1 MSRMPRQDM
10 NPFGNFGN
18 FGNIMQQMTEEMNRM
33 QRDMMEGQ
41 GEFANNGG
49 GGNMISFSSTSYSSA
64 GGNGPSVEYSSTSR
78 GAKGAN
84 GEMVTE
90 TQRKY
95 RDSTGVEKSGTSRT
109 LGDRG
114 RNVVR
119 QRLPN
124 GEEHV
129 RDNLRRI
136 TNDQI
141 SEFEHEWER
150 AAQSSNLPRGSQP
163 NFLEGSSSRA
173 LGGGARQGIE
183 DFERQHRRML
193 EDARNLR
200 GQMFGNFDRQMDLF
214 DDPHRQSQGGAR
226 PSSRS
231 RGLPSSSHGALGLN
245 VADPRR
251 TERRRLNPDR
261 GHDRVSL
268 HSPGGIGLPANS
280 QFL

>member
-1 MSRMPRQDM
+1 MPRQDTT
-10 NPFGNFGN
+10 PFGNFGN

-49 GGNMISFSSTSYSSA
+49 GGNITTFSSTSYSSG
-64 GGNGPSVEYSSTSR
+64 GGNGHSVEYSSASR

-84 GEMVTE
+84 GDMVTE

-119 QRLPN
+119 QRMPT
-124 GEEHV
+124 GEEYV

-136 TNDQI
+136 NDNQV

-150 AAQSSNLPRGSQP
+150 AAQSCNLPRGSQP
-163 NFLEGSSSRA
+163 KFLEESSSRA

-200 GQMFGNFDRQMDLF
+200 SQMFGNFDRQMDLF
-214 DDPHRQSQGGAR
+214 EDSHRQSQGEDKQITVGLRKLAAR
-226 PSSRS
+226 RKQ
-231 RGLPSSSHGALGLN
+231 
-245 VADPRR
+245 
-251 TERRRLNPDR
+251 T
-261 GHDRVSL
+261 
-268 HSPGGIGLPANS
+268 
-280 QFL
+280 